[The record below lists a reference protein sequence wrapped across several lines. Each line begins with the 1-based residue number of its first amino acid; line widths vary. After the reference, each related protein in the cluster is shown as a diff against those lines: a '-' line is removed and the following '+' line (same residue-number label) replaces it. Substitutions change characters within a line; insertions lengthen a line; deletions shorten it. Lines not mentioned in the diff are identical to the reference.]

1 MSKLTQAMALLSHAA
16 NVLPLSFPGLTKTL
30 RTDSIQNASTGL
42 GTYEDATTHGKPT
55 LGRRLTDSE
64 LLVLYATSDIAQRIV
79 DELVDDALRQG
90 YVARDLKSGEEVG
103 EPADHRKII
112 DKITEAFKEA
122 RLQGGAAILVQTKGT
137 KDYSQPLDITKATEI
152 TGLLVLDR
160 TELSIRTR
168 DYDASSEFFT
178 QALTYTMSPLGAIG
192 GSPDSVVKSGIEVHR
207 SHLIIFHGQR
217 LPKSLTYANDG
228 WSDSVLQ
235 ACWDRVRNFEQTEL
249 SMGNIVQ
256 RFEISTYSINGLGD
270 IISTVEGREK
280 IMNRLKL
287 TQRTL
292 SNLRSIVLDKEAGE
306 SFERSFSTVNGLDT
320 IWDRLAHS
328 VAKAARMPMT
338 QLFGTSPSGLA
349 TDDESGRANWRKQIR
364 TVQIKQVK
372 PALEM
377 YYQLL
382 NGGKEVKID
391 FLALDETTATE
402 EADIAKTRAEY
413 RKIYIESGMAFAVEF
428 RDHMIREGVIV
439 KADLNDETIEEFE
452 ELAER
457 LAPPAPELGD
467 PNDPNAADPTDG
479 LFDEGTD
486 EGAEDAPGTEEDP
499 EEETDDEE

>member
-1 MSKLTQAMALLSHAA
+1 MSFTDTAMVFLSHAT
-16 NVLPLSFPGLTKTL
+16 NMFPLRLPGGNQ

-42 GTYEDATTHGKPT
+42 GTWEDATTHGKPT
-55 LGRRLTDSE
+55 LGRRLSDAE
-64 LLVLYATSDIAQRIV
+64 LLILYATSDIAQRIV

-90 YVARDLKSGEEVG
+90 YVARDLESGEEVG
-103 EPADHRKII
+103 EPEEHSAII

-122 RLQGGAAILVQTKGT
+122 RLQGGAAILLQTKGT
-137 KDYSQPLDITKATEI
+137 TNYEIPLDLTKKTEI

-160 TELSIRTR
+160 TELSIKDR
-168 DYDASSEFFT
+168 DYDATSPYFT

-192 GSPDSVVKSGIEVHR
+192 GTGPVRSGITVHR

-217 LPKSLTYANDG
+217 LPKALTYTNDG

-235 ACWDRVRNFEQTEL
+235 ACWDRIRNFEQTEL

-270 IISTVEGREK
+270 IISTVEGRDK

-377 YYQLL
+377 YYQIL

-402 EADIAKTRAEY
+402 EAEIAKTRAET
-413 RKIYIESGMAFAVEF
+413 RKVYIETGMAFPVEF

-439 KADLNDETIEEFE
+439 KADLDDEAIEEFE
-452 ELAER
+452 ELAAR
-457 LAPPAPELGD
+457 MAPAVDPLGD
-467 PNDPNAADPTDG
+467 PNADPNAADPTDG

-486 EGAEDAPGTEEDP
+486 EGAEDGPAPGDGEEEPP
-499 EEETDDEE
+499 EEEDEE